1 MKRSTLLAL
10 PLLTVMSWSSA
21 RAEDVAAPKSLI
33 GLRCKD
39 EAAKF
44 CADAQPGGGKLA
56 HCLRGHDAD
65 LAEPCKTALA
75 SGWRGKR
82 SEAAAAPAAPAA
94 APVPAAAAPTPAA
107 PAGEA
112 APAAEAKAKEKG
124 KDKKEHHHG
133 KGPKAEGA
141 KADAPKDAAK
151 PAAKTEAPK
160 AEAKPAA
167 AAPAK

>member
-10 PLLTVMSWSSA
+10 PLLTLMSWSSA
-21 RAEDVAAPKSLI
+21 RAEDAAAPKSLI

-75 SGWRGKR
+75 AGWRGKR
-82 SEAAAAPAAPAA
+82 GDGAGAPAAAPAPAAAAPAAPAA
-94 APVPAAAAPTPAA
+94 AAGDAAPV
-107 PAGEA
+107 AG
-112 APAAEAKAKEKG
+112 AKEKG
-124 KDKKEHHHG
+124 SKGHHHG
-133 KGPKAEGA
+133 KAPKAEGG
-141 KADAPKDAAK
+141 KVAPKEAAK
-151 PAAKTEAPK
+151 PAANAEAPK

-167 AAPAK
+167 PAPAK